1 MTEHEYPAAIRWTGN
16 TGSGTSS
23 YKAYQRSWSVC
34 TPGKPEIHCH
44 NAPLLGGDPTL
55 HNPEDMLIAALSA
68 CHMLWYL
75 HLASQAGIVVH
86 AYEDAPIGFGLSEPT
101 GAGRFDRA
109 VLRPH
114 ITLGKDADAALA
126 DAIHQRIHEVCFIAR
141 SVNFPVAIEATYT
154 TSAGLP

>member
-16 TGSGTSS
+16 DGSGTSS

-34 TPGKPEIHCH
+34 TPGKPEIQCH
-44 NAPLLGGDPTL
+44 NAPLLGGNPGL

-75 HLASQAGIVVH
+75 HMASQAGIVVH
-86 AYEDAPIGFGLSEPT
+86 AYEDDPVGFGESEPS

-109 VLRPH
+109 VLRPR
-114 ITLGKDADAALA
+114 IMLAKDANTDTA

-141 SVNFPVAIEATYT
+141 SVKFPVSIDAKYT
-154 TSAGLP
+154 VLEP